1 MIQRCF
7 WHQTS
12 SVCSRIGQQH
22 RAQQVDITR
31 IGREERATSLR
42 CPERPAHQ
50 VSPPLSTRRL
60 AGVRYQLDIALV
72 QAEIIGGGHRQ
83 GDPGVG

>member
-1 MIQRCF
+1 M
-7 WHQTS
+7 
-12 SVCSRIGQQH
+12 
-22 RAQQVDITR
+22 TR
-31 IGREERATSLR
+31 IGLEQTQNLFV